1 MKIYTRTGDA
11 GTTALFGGER
21 VAKSSAR
28 VRAYGSV
35 DEANAQLGVARA
47 ALQDDELDA
56 LLRDLQNALFDVGAD
71 LATPEGAPARER
83 LVPIDAVDCERLE
96 AWIDRLDAELPPLRR
111 FVLPG
116 GHPAAAALHV
126 ARTVARRAER
136 EVVALAE
143 AETVNPQVGVFL
155 NRLSDLLF
163 VAARVVNAR
172 AGVAEAPWAA
182 AARPRP
188 DEGAGEGD

>member
-1 MKIYTRTGDA
+1 MKIYTRSGDA

-21 VAKSSAR
+21 VSKTSAR

-47 ALQDDELDA
+47 ALRDDELDA

-71 LATPEGAPARER
+71 LATPEGTPARDR
-83 LVPIDAVDCERLE
+83 LVPIDAAEGERLE
-96 AWIDRLDAELPPLRR
+96 GWIDRLDAELPPLRR

-136 EVVALAE
+136 EVVALAGDE
-143 AETVNPQVGVFL
+143 PVNPQVGVFL

-172 AGVAEAPWAA
+172 AGVPEAPWAA
-182 AARPRP
+182 AAHPRP
-188 DEGAGEGD
+188 GEAGGGEG